1 MELTVKLQV
10 FEGPLDLLLHL
21 LEKNKVN
28 IYDIPIVEITNQYME
43 YIAEMKRNDLNVM
56 SEFLVMAATL
66 IDIKSRMLLP
76 KKESE
81 EEEEEDPR
89 AELVQQLLEYKMYK
103 CMAYELRDRQ
113 MDAEQVFKT
122 LVTRGDKTGILV
134 FCIPVD
140 MELDLKKAASVSKNK
155 KVEMTHMKELLGLT
169 GYIRGGCSPIGMK
182 KKYPTFIDETCI
194 LFDEIAVS
202 AGVRGEQVILN
213 PQDLVQYIEAT
224 EADITKPME

>member
-1 MELTVKLQV
+1 MAQLSSVIGSILR
-10 FEGPLDLLLHL
+10 
-21 LEKNKVN
+21 
-28 IYDIPIVEITNQYME
+28 DIVSAQHEANLYSLSLGDSYGKDGKAKDFQLP
-43 YIAEMKRNDLNVM
+43 NVM
-56 SEFLVMAATL
+56 VS
-66 IDIKSRMLLP
+66 
-76 KKESE
+76 
-81 EEEEEDPR
+81 
-89 AELVQQLLEYKMYK
+89 
-103 CMAYELRDRQ
+103 
-113 MDAEQVFKT
+113 
-122 LVTRGDKTGILV
+122 
-134 FCIPVD
+134 D